1 MKMGK
6 LEGSPEKIRDF
17 FQNNGLNI
25 QDYLEKPEP
34 PLKRILFIVPVLL
47 IAGAISLL
55 TLIAP
60 SAESA
65 QNFLFLTGCGAGIW
79 LAVNVQIRYKN
90 TWAAVFTAVG
100 TVLLMLVAFG
110 EMAPSELVQ
119 HMKDLKK

>member
-6 LEGSPEKIRDF
+6 LEGSQEEIHDF

-34 PLKRILFIVPVLL
+34 PLKRIWFIVPVLL

-65 QNFLFLTGCGAGIW
+65 QKFLFLTGFGAGIW

-90 TWAAVFTAVG
+90 AWAAFFTAVG
-100 TVLLMLVAFG
+100 TVLLMLVAIG